1 MVKGLWPPLALG
13 IWIRLP
19 GVNLNCSFLRDS
31 IVSTIH
37 AGSLEIPSRV
47 VGLIPA
53 VMFPGLLVSLS

>member
-19 GVNLNCSFLRDS
+19 GVNLNCSILRDP

-37 AGSLEIPSRV
+37 SLEIPSRV

-53 VMFPGLLVSLS
+53 VMFPGLLFSLS